1 MRNII
6 HLGPVNSRGGMS
18 TVIQSLVM
26 HPPESWVAEA
36 LATHADNSLIAMLG
50 AWNYSRSKL
59 QRMAREGQID
69 LAHIH
74 VTHSASWWRKRD
86 LMRICEKNEI
96 PTVIHIHSGR
106 FDDFCSGFAGGSVRR
121 ALHKSGRRTVV
132 LEERWLSRLANWI
145 PPHSEVIP
153 NPSESIVERKGHLPG
168 STLNLLMLSR
178 GGREKGLGFA
188 AKVLDSLLSTG
199 VDATLRMS
207 GEMPRGSRGAEG
219 DRIEYLGWITEERKA
234 ELITESDFLLMP
246 SEFEGSS
253 MAVIESI
260 VNGLPCIVSP
270 TCAETVGMSSL
281 VLDLR
286 DPEEWA
292 ERIQELSDSQRYAEV
307 VDELGQQA
315 KRYAIGAVR
324 GRWGSIY
331 EGLIQEANE
340 SNDGH

>member
-1 MRNII
+1 
-6 HLGPVNSRGGMS
+6 
-18 TVIQSLVM
+18 
-26 HPPESWVAEA
+26 
-36 LATHADNSLIAMLG
+36 
-50 AWNYSRSKL
+50 
-59 QRMAREGQID
+59 
-69 LAHIH
+69 
-74 VTHSASWWRKRD
+74 
-86 LMRICEKNEI
+86 
-96 PTVIHIHSGR
+96 
-106 FDDFCSGFAGGSVRR
+106 
-121 ALHKSGRRTVV
+121 
-132 LEERWLSRLANWI
+132 
-145 PPHSEVIP
+145 
-153 NPSESIVERKGHLPG
+153 
-168 STLNLLMLSR
+168 MLSR

-315 KRYAIGAVR
+315 KRYAIEAVR